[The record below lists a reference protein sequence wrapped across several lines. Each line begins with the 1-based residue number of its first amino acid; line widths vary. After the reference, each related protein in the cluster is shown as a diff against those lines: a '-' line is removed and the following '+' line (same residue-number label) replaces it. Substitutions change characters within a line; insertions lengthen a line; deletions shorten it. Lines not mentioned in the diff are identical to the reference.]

1 MRLGGHKTTVFLLLR
16 SSLDDDPADDNDG
29 GFFDF
34 LVNVDAGDDVDSDS
48 VGVPVRSIF
57 CIAIVLLFIGDAFM
71 VLVPVMIVSAVEGDA
86 SILLF
91 NKGHP

>member
-1 MRLGGHKTTVFLLLR
+1 MRDGGHKTTVFLLLC
-16 SSLDDDPADDNDG
+16 SSVDDDAADADA
-29 GFFDF
+29 GFFGF
-34 LVNVDAGDDVDSDS
+34 LVNVDVGDAVDSDS

-57 CIAIVLLFIGDAFM
+57 CIAIVLLFLGD
-71 VLVPVMIVSAVEGDA
+71 VLLVVLPVMIVSAVEGDA

>member
-1 MRLGGHKTTVFLLLR
+1 M
-16 SSLDDDPADDNDG
+16 DDDAADDDV

-57 CIAIVLLFIGDAFM
+57 CIAIVLVFFGDVLM
-71 VLVPVMIVSAVEGDA
+71 ELVPVMIVSAVGDV

>member
-1 MRLGGHKTTVFLLLR
+1 MRDGGHKTTVFLLLC
-16 SSLDDDPADDNDG
+16 SPLDDDAVDDDG

-34 LVNVDAGDDVDSDS
+34 LVNVDDGDAVDSDS

-57 CIAIVLLFIGDAFM
+57 CIAIVLLYFGD
-71 VLVPVMIVSAVEGDA
+71 VLVVPVMVVSAVEGDA